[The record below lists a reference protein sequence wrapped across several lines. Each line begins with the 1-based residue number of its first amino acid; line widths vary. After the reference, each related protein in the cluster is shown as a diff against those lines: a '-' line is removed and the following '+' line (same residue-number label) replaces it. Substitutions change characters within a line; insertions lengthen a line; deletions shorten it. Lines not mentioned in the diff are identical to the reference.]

1 MHCEGSGEDL
11 RTPVRNGRPEH
22 GRLDLPE
29 HDRLD
34 LPEHDRLDLPEHGRL
49 DLIEGLSGIET
60 DVVGEIGRIVT
71 SDLDIGQVYEG
82 FALAVKRLI
91 PFERAAVDIVNRG
104 AGTVSAAYVTQRPAS
119 PSPEREPLPMEDT
132 HTGLVCRTGAPL
144 VIGDISQDKR
154 FTASSG
160 LMAEGLCSI
169 LLVPLV
175 ARGVVVATFSVASR
189 HSYAYGDRDRWALER
204 LAPYISFAIENARL
218 REEASQRDREIDV
231 LATVQKNILELIA
244 GDTPL
249 IHVLEALCRFVEGQS
264 GDVLCAIALP
274 NPEEDGLDRGAAPSF
289 HETFVDEM
297 EALPLG
303 PSWTSL
309 VGTGRPASRAI
320 CSDIFADPL
329 WERHRG
335 ELLSRYGIRA
345 CWSTPIFSAFGQ
357 ALATLAMF
365 SRTARGPNALDFEL
379 MRMVSQVAAV
389 AIESR
394 RAQRVSIALM
404 VKAKEVEV
412 LRQVDRI
419 RKELIST
426 VAHEIRNPLASIKG
440 YISTLLQEDIQWE
453 PQLQREFLSIAN
465 QEADRLNRLVGDLLT
480 ISWEETGVLKLDRQ
494 VLDMASFLKEAEAY
508 LSPLVSKHALHVTVH
523 EPVPR
528 VWADKN
534 RIMQVIGNLV
544 ANAAKYSSH
553 GSRIYIEAASGPREA
568 VVQVRDQGDG
578 IPAERLE
585 RIFEPFYRIEGAS
598 PSGGTG
604 FGLSLSICRS
614 LVKAHGGSIW
624 VESEVGRGSAF
635 FVTLPMAGETVSPK
649 GV

>member
-1 MHCEGSGEDL
+1 MHGEGSGEDL
-11 RTPVRNGRPEH
+11 RTSVRNGRPEH
-22 GRLDLPE
+22 GRLDL
-29 HDRLD
+29 
-34 LPEHDRLDLPEHGRL
+34 
-49 DLIEGLSGIET
+49 IEGLAGIET

-82 FALAVKRLI
+82 FAIAVKRLI
-91 PFERAAVDIVNRG
+91 RFERAAVDIVNRG

-119 PSPEREPLPMEDT
+119 PLPNQGPLPMEDT
-132 HTGLVCRTGAPL
+132 YTGLVCRTGAPL
-144 VIGDISQDKR
+144 VIGDISQDGR

-175 ARGVVVATFSVASR
+175 ARGVVFATFSVASK

-218 REEASQRDREIDV
+218 REEASQWAREIDV

-249 IHVLEALCRFVEGQS
+249 IDVLEALCRFVEGQS

-289 HETFVDEM
+289 HDTFVDEL

-303 PSWTSL
+303 PSWSSL

-320 CSDIFADPL
+320 CSDIFSDPL

-365 SRTARGPNALDFEL
+365 SRTARGPKALDFEL

-389 AIESR
+389 CIESR

-440 YISTLLQEDIQWE
+440 YISTLLQEDVRWE

-465 QEADRLNRLVGDLLT
+465 QEADR
-480 ISWEETGVLKLDRQ
+480 Q
-494 VLDMASFLKEAEAY
+494 VLDMASFLKEAEAH
-508 LSPLVSKHALHVTVH
+508 LGPLVSKHALHVTVR

-534 RIMQVIGNLV
+534 RVMQVIGNLV

-553 GSRIYIEAASGPREA
+553 GSRIYIEAASGHREA

-598 PSGGTG
+598 PSGGMG
-604 FGLSLSICRS
+604 FGLGLSICRS
-614 LVKAHGGSIW
+614 LIKAHGGNIW

-635 FVTLPMAGETVSPK
+635 FVTLPAAGDDR
-649 GV
+649 